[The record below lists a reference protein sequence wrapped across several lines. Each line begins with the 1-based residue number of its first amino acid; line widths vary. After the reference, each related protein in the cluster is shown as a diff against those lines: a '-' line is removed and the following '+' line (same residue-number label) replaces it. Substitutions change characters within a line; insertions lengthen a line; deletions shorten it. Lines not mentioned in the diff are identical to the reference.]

1 MAVVTCSRCK
11 QQAEG
16 LARAPFPGPLG
27 ETILANVCG
36 ACWREWL
43 GMQVKYINEYRLSPM
58 DPRHFEFLSEQA
70 QAFLGLSAS
79 GPGADVG
86 TPS

>member
-16 LARAPFPGPLG
+16 LARAPIPGPLG
-27 ETILANVCG
+27 ELILAKVCST
-36 ACWREWL
+36 CWKEWL

-58 DPRHFEFLSEQA
+58 DPRHFEFLAEQA
-70 QAFLGLSAS
+70 QAFLGLSEGA
-79 GPGADVG
+79 PGADVG